1 MSLITALSQLF
12 SKPESKHQL
21 GVAIGQTSLMF
32 CYLPENAEIN
42 YQEVNL
48 ELNLSQNLS
57 AEAATKAVTES
68 LMKLS
73 TDHQVSGGCHLV
85 LPASHYQIVQID
97 KPSVPDNE
105 IAAALKWQV
114 KDLVTI
120 AVDDMIVDYFDGPT
134 LAGGN
139 AKLNV
144 VCASKSFLT
153 AMVSTINQG
162 ELLFKTISTEEFA
175 FVSLL
180 PKQDDAVLL
189 VCQQPNEEVI
199 LLIVKKGKLYFHRR
213 LRGFAQIANKNQQ
226 ELTMGVIDSLSLEIQ
241 RSLDYFERQLKQA
254 PIKSIQVIVPMDN
267 EDFLVEKLGQNTHIS
282 VQLLDL
288 PEQHQGQRQFAAAIG
303 ASLLN
308 TLEQNNES

>member
-1 MSLITALSQLF
+1 MSLITTLSQLF

-21 GVAIGQTSLMF
+21 GVSIGQSSLIF
-32 CYLPENAEIN
+32 CYLSENSEIT
-42 YQEVNL
+42 YQDL
-48 ELNLSQNLS
+48 SLDLNLNQNLS
-57 AEAATKAVTES
+57 AEAATKAVTDS
-68 LMKLS
+68 LIKLS
-73 TDHQVSGGCHLV
+73 SEHQISASCQLV
-85 LPASHYQIVQID
+85 LPPSHYQIVQID
-97 KPSVPDNE
+97 KPNVPDSE
-105 IAAALKWQV
+105 ISAALKWQV

-144 VCASKSFLT
+144 VCASKSFLS
-153 AMVSTINQG
+153 AMVATINQSDIN
-162 ELLFKTISTEEFA
+162 LKTISTEEFA
-175 FVSLL
+175 FISLL
-180 PKQDDAVLL
+180 PKQDDAVLM
-189 VCQQPNEEVI
+189 VCQQPNEEVV

-213 LRGFAQIANKNQQ
+213 LRGFAQIDKKSEQ

-267 EDFLVEKLGQNTHIS
+267 ENYLIEKLAQNTHIA

-288 PEQHQGQRQFAAAIG
+288 PEQHQGQRKFAAAIG
-303 ASLLN
+303 ASLLH
-308 TLEQNNES
+308 TLEQNDES